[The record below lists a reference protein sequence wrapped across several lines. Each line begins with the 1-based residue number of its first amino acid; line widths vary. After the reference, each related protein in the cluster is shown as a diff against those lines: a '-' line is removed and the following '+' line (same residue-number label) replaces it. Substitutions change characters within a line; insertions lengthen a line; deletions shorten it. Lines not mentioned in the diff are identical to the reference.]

1 MMYRWVL
8 VQHDRNSV
16 RLQAGGICEI
26 RHDFDRAPH
35 RTLEIVGLKD
45 QSGMGVGA
53 DQKTT
58 AVRVTSRPEQ
68 ENRADL
74 GHVAMPGDR
83 VMDPR
88 LGPKQIGPAIGM
100 RAKRGGINGGEGS
113 DHRLA
118 PHGKHQKYRDAN
130 AAGQPHAPLT
140 HSDRPRTPRQRR
152 AYSGERRGRRDLL
165 EGRRILLII
174 AGGIAAYKSLEL
186 IRRLRAEG
194 AAVRC
199 VMTAAAHQFVTPLSV
214 SSLSEDKVYG
224 DLWSLTDESEMGHIR
239 LSRESDLAVVAPAT
253 ADLIARMAVG
263 LADDLAATTVLASD
277 KTVLIAPAMNAQ
289 MWAHPATQ
297 ANLATLA
304 TRGVHQIG
312 PGAGELAC
320 GEVGF
325 GRMAEPAE
333 ILAAITR
340 FFAADQRL
348 VGKRALVTSGPTR
361 EPIDPV
367 RYLTNHSS
375 GKQGH
380 AIAAALA
387 ALGAETVLVSGP
399 TQEPTPP
406 GVRLVAVETADQML
420 AASEAA
426 LPVDIAVMAAAVSD
440 WRVEAASAQKLKK
453 DGKGAPLLRLVENP
467 DILARIAGRRNDR
480 PALVIG
486 FAAETENVVA
496 NARAKR
502 ERKGCDWIL
511 ANDVSLGTGTFG
523 GDRNRVHLVD
533 GNTLEDWP
541 LMTKREVAAR
551 LAERIAAAIGSDF
564 GPPPSAHVPGAGSRS
579 R

>member
-1 MMYRWVL
+1 M
-8 VQHDRNSV
+8 
-16 RLQAGGICEI
+16 
-26 RHDFDRAPH
+26 
-35 RTLEIVGLKD
+35 
-45 QSGMGVGA
+45 
-53 DQKTT
+53 
-58 AVRVTSRPEQ
+58 
-68 ENRADL
+68 
-74 GHVAMPGDR
+74 
-83 VMDPR
+83 
-88 LGPKQIGPAIGM
+88 
-100 RAKRGGINGGEGS
+100 
-113 DHRLA
+113 
-118 PHGKHQKYRDAN
+118 
-130 AAGQPHAPLT
+130 
-140 HSDRPRTPRQRR
+140 
-152 AYSGERRGRRDLL
+152 L

-186 IRRLRAEG
+186 IRLLRTDG

-199 VMTAAAHQFVTPLSV
+199 IMTAAAHHFVTPLSV

-239 LSRESDLAVVAPAT
+239 LTREADLVVVAPAT

-263 LADDLAATTVLASD
+263 LADDLAATTLLASD
-277 KTVLIAPAMNAQ
+277 KTVLIAPAMNAM

-304 TRGVHQIG
+304 ARGVLQVG

-333 ILAAITR
+333 ILAAIAQCL
-340 FFAADQRL
+340 AAGPRL
-348 VGKRALVTSGPTR
+348 NPAGRLAGKRALVTSGPTR

-367 RYLTNHSS
+367 RYLSNHSS

-387 ALGAETVLVSGP
+387 ALGAQTVLVSGP

-406 GVRLVAVETADQML
+406 GVTLVAVETADQML

-426 LPVDIAVMAAAVSD
+426 LPVDVAVMAAAVSD
-440 WRVEAASAQKLKK
+440 WRVETASAQKLKK
-453 DGKGAPLLRLVENP
+453 DGKGAPALRLVENP

-480 PALVIG
+480 PSLVVG

-496 NARAKR
+496 NARLKR
-502 ERKGCDWIL
+502 ARKGCDWIL
-511 ANDVSLGTGTFG
+511 ANDVSTGTGTFG
-523 GDRNRVHLVD
+523 GDQNRVHLVD
-533 GNTLEDWP
+533 GDTLEDWP
-541 LMTKREVAAR
+541 LMTKHEVAAR
-551 LAERIAAAIGSDF
+551 LADRIARSIGSDF
-564 GPPPSAHVPGAGSRS
+564 GPPPSAHVPGAGNRQ